1 MDQISSRAVSLKSRI
16 RGKTLQIISQ
26 IRLYFLNWH
35 FLLCFGIAWLITNGW
50 SYIALGIGTFLGW
63 PWLIAVSSAYLA
75 LLWIPFTPEKLITV
89 MIAMLLL
96 RWIFPKDRNALEL
109 LENLKKAAVRKHSER
124 KTVNSDRGAEREE
137 E

>member
-1 MDQISSRAVSLKSRI
+1 MSLKSRTRIKII
-16 RGKTLQIISQ
+16 RFISQ
-26 IRLYFLNWH
+26 LHLYFLNWH

-109 LENLKKAAVRKHSER
+109 LENLKKAAARKRSER
-124 KTVNSDRGAEREE
+124 KAPDDSRGEDREE